1 MIRLVESRRRG
12 EVCSGGLGR
21 GPSVRGVVCA
31 AAYRVGG
38 GCTSPHMRSRCRCVV
53 GTVLGLSAAAGAAA
67 APPRHAQSLSYSV
80 PHVRA
85 VLISVLFASPL
96 PPNISYVY
104 SRTAR
109 SAVPL
114 RRAIHTFLV
123 PFALPPPP
131 PQLSPTVSHRR
142 TPSVRRTVSS
152 RGAAAPSARSR
163 RIPPPAALASC
174 WSSGCS
180 QIALSPY
187 TMNAK
192 PSHKKMRC
200 P

>member
-1 MIRLVESRRRG
+1 MARPSGRGVLDSAVVESRRRG

-38 GCTSPHMRSRCRCVV
+38 DCTSPHTRSRCHCVV
-53 GTVLGLSAAAGAAA
+53 GTVLGLSAAAGAAS
-67 APPRHAQSLSYSV
+67 APPRHAQSLPCSV

-85 VLISVLFASPL
+85 VLISVLLASLL

-123 PFALPPPP
+123 PFALPPPL
-131 PQLSPTVSHRR
+131 PQLSLTVSRRR
-142 TPSVRRTVSS
+142 TLSVRRTVSP
-152 RGAAAPSARSR
+152 RGAVAPSARSR
-163 RIPPPAALASC
+163 RIPPSAASVSRRPVRLEKGSC
-174 WSSGCS
+174 S
-180 QIALSPY
+180 L
-187 TMNAK
+187 M
-192 PSHKKMRC
+192 
-200 P
+200 